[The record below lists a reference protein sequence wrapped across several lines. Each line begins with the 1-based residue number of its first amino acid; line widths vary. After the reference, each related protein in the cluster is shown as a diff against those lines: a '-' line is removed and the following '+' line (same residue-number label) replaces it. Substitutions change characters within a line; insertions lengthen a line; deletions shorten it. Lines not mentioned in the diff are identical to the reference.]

1 MGSLTDMEFLIGV
14 ARCPRTGQRLRLA
27 DGHVVTEDG
36 RLGYPIEDGIP
47 VLLAEEALERLP

>member
-1 MGSLTDMEFLIGV
+1 MEFLIGV